1 MSRKLGCGLS
11 LAALAWA
18 PFAWAQGDVS
28 PGQAADNDGDI
39 IVTATKRSQNLQD
52 VPIAVSAFSSEQ
64 LQKSGIN
71 DTRELMTLA
80 PSLNLT
86 STTSDSAGVVIRLR
100 GVGSE
105 AINPG
110 LESSVA
116 TFVDGVYRSRSNLSL
131 TDIPGIER
139 IEVLRGPQG
148 TLFGKNTSAGLINVI
163 TFAPKFEPSFDAA
176 VSYGNYD
183 LVRLN
188 AGGGGTLVQG
198 VAAFRLDAAYQRRDG
213 FLRDFASGQ
222 RYRNRNRVTL
232 RGQLLLTPADDV
244 DIRLIADYGHRRETG
259 PDTYSPIVNDPV
271 YVGIFRAMG
280 FGSHIGR
287 QDLTITTTQDRAS
300 VEETDQWGLS
310 GELNWDVGG
319 AKLTS
324 ITGYRHWRNDQARE
338 VDYAEADL
346 VYIPFKAAAQAF
358 DTFTQELRLDGSA
371 GPVDWMVG
379 GFYSHEKA
387 FGRYGYRAGRDLEP
401 FLDRLF
407 GPATG
412 RANPISFY
420 TGLPVGASY
429 PEGSGVGR
437 DDFRQTSRS
446 LSVFTHNVWHVTDRL
461 DLIGGLRFTREAK
474 RVDVDIVDTLNP
486 GCQALIAAGR
496 AAPGA
501 TPISGIQ
508 CLQLFDARYDGSYTA
523 RKVEK
528 EWSGIAT
535 ISYDFSDALHGYA
548 TYSRGY
554 KAGGFVLDRA
564 GFRPIALKSPD
575 AADLAFD
582 PELATN
588 HEAGLKFRSPGGGVT
603 VNGAVFYTRFTDY
616 QLSYNTGAALIT
628 TNIPRVT
635 AKGFELELG
644 ARPAPGWQLA
654 AGVTY
659 ASSRYGAIPP
669 GPPANVAAIAGQQL
683 ANAPKWVVTGSVG
696 WDDLVAGGSLR
707 AFVQLDGRYQS
718 DVLTERLLRPTSG
731 QRGYA
736 LFNARLGV
744 GTPDERWTLE
754 LWARNLADQRTI
766 GASIPATFQGATLV
780 GAQGEP
786 RTYGLTVRT
795 KLR

>member
-1 MSRKLGCGLS
+1 MKSKFFCGLS
-11 LAALAWA
+11 LGALVAA
-18 PFAWAQGDVS
+18 PSAWAQSHLS
-28 PGQAADNDGDI
+28 PDQTADTDGEI
-39 IVTATKRSQNLQD
+39 VVTATKRSQNLQD

-176 VSYGNYD
+176 ASYGNYD
-183 LVRLN
+183 MVRLN
-188 AGGGGTLVQG
+188 AGGGGTLVEDLLA
-198 VAAFRLDAAYQRRDG
+198 VRLDAAYQRRDG
-213 FLRDFASGQ
+213 ILRDFDSGQ

-232 RGQLLLTPADDV
+232 RGQFLLTPTDDV
-244 DIRLIADYGHRRETG
+244 DVRLIADFGHRRETG

-271 YVGIFRAMG
+271 YVGIFQAMG
-280 FGSHIGR
+280 FDSHIGR
-287 QDLTITTTQDRAS
+287 EDLTITTTQDRAS
-300 VEETDQWGLS
+300 VEETNQWGLS
-310 GELNWDVGG
+310 GELNWDLGD

-358 DTFTQELRLDGSA
+358 DTFTQELRLDGSV
-371 GPVDWMVG
+371 GSVDWMVG

-407 GPATG
+407 SSATG
-412 RANPISFY
+412 QTNPISFY

-446 LSVFTHNVWHVTDRL
+446 FSIFTHNVWHVTDRL

-474 RVDVDIVDTLNP
+474 RVDVDIVDTMNP
-486 GCQALIAAGR
+486 GCQALTAAGLS
-496 AAPGA
+496 APGT

-535 ISYDFSDALHGYA
+535 MSYDFGDSLHGYA

-564 GFRPIALKSPD
+564 GFRPITVKAPSAD
-575 AADLAFD
+575 DLAFD

-588 HEAGLKFRSPGGGVT
+588 HEAGLKFRAPGGAVT
-603 VNGAVFYTRFTDY
+603 INGAVFLTRFTDY

-628 TNIPRVT
+628 TNIPQVT
-635 AKGFELELG
+635 AKGFELEFG
-644 ARPAPGWQLA
+644 ARPAPAWQLA

-659 ASSRYGAIPP
+659 ASSRYGAIPA
-669 GPPANVAAIAGQQL
+669 GPPANVVAIAGQQL

-696 WDDLVAGGSLR
+696 WDDLVAGGNLR
-707 AFVQLDGRYQS
+707 GFAQIDGRYQS

-731 QRGYA
+731 QKGYA
-736 LFNARLGV
+736 LFNARIGV
-744 GTPDERWTLE
+744 GAPDERWTLE
-754 LWARNLADQRTI
+754 LWARNLTNQRYI